1 MPDIQIFDSAGFFH
15 QKIAEVEQNLI
26 GKKAEMEIL
35 LANRR
40 NLESAIE
47 TLAVL
52 PPDHQRAIL
61 QELVSLK
68 EVLSTTMRAIAAL
81 EGEIELLT
89 GKLGALQ
96 AARMLLELKHES
108 QNS

>member
-1 MPDIQIFDSAGFFH
+1 MPDIQVFDSTAFFN
-15 QKIAEVEQNLI
+15 QKIAEVEQLLI

-40 NLESAIE
+40 NLDAAIE

-52 PPDHQRAIL
+52 APDHQRAIL

-68 EVLSTTMRAIAAL
+68 EVLSTTLRSISGL
-81 EGEIELLT
+81 ESEIELLA
-89 GKLGALQ
+89 GKLAALQ
-96 AARMLLELKHES
+96 AARSLLLLHYDHL
-108 QNS
+108 

>member
-1 MPDIQIFDSAGFFH
+1 MPDIQIFDSAGFFNL
-15 QKIAEVEQNLI
+15 KIAEVEQTLI

-40 NLESAIE
+40 NLDSAIE

-52 PPDHQRAIL
+52 APDYQRSIL

-68 EVLSTTMRAIAAL
+68 EVLSATLRSVAAL
-81 EGEIELLT
+81 EGEIELLG
-89 GKLGALQ
+89 GKLAALQ
-96 AARMLLELKHES
+96 AARALLELRQES
-108 QNS
+108 P